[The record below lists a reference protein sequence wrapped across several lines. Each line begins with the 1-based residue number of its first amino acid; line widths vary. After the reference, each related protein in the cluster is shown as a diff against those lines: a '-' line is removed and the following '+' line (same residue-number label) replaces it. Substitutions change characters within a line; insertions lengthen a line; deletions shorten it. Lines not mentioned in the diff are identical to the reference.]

1 MQVSPEML
9 RFCILP
15 AWNDKEYA
23 QLVRV
28 ESHLHKSDQ
37 HVE

>member
-9 RFCILP
+9 TFCIRP
-15 AWNDKEYA
+15 AWNDKEDA

-28 ESHLHKSDQ
+28 EWHLHKSNQ
-37 HVE
+37 HDE